1 MTLQQLPPAGENRFE
16 FDQDIES
23 GLRPPLF
30 TRDVSDSI
38 VNTYIVATNCLLCLI
53 FTIKLC
59 AELKYK
65 ALVHRNSL

>member
-38 VNTYIVATNCLLCLI
+38 VNADIYSSYQLFIVFDL
-53 FTIKLC
+53 
-59 AELKYK
+59 YY
-65 ALVHRNSL
+65 

>member
-1 MTLQQLPPAGENRFE
+1 MTLQQLPPAGENHFE

-38 VNTYIVATNCLLCLI
+38 VNTDTYIVFIVYC
-53 FTIKLC
+53 
-59 AELKYK
+59 
-65 ALVHRNSL
+65 V